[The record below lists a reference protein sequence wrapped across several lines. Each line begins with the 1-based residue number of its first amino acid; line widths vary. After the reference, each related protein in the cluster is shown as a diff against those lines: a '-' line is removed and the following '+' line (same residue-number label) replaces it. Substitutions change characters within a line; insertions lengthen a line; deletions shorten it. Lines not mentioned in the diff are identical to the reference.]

1 MEAAAIII
9 GAMAAAAVAAI
20 KMHDMKAKR
29 ELEEKGAAVLTE
41 VEERIERNRRLR
53 ENPKPAELDKW
64 QVDFLDKMIKYMR
77 KKEQEQKQL
86 RKWYHYA
93 THAKKRRTRKKYRN
107 KLRKYYASKPII
119 PSGNWHYGSGAGLLP
134 VPNPYTGK
142 IDFRSMSETVRV
154 PQIGA
159 RAACILPAR
168 RWPT

>member
-1 MEAAAIII
+1 METAAIII
-9 GAMAAAAVAAI
+9 GTMAAAAVAAI
-20 KMHDMKAKR
+20 KAHGMKAKR
-29 ELEEKGAAVLTE
+29 EHEERKAAALAE

-53 ENPKPAELDKW
+53 ENPQPKRLDRWQAE
-64 QVDFLDKMIKYMR
+64 FLDKMIKYMR

-93 THAKKRRTRKKYRN
+93 THAKKRRIRKKYQN
-107 KLRKYYASKPII
+107 KLRKYYANKPI

-142 IDFRSMSETVRV
+142 IDFRSMIEAARV

-168 RWPT
+168 RWPV